1 MTNPLTTLNGTE
13 KSEDTF
19 EYWVYQASKGENVA
33 TCWQN
38 CERIAELR
46 RSRTLDLVSEEVEK
60 MKELEQSKLEASVL
74 LGDKM
79 YHQGKFV
86 LAEDLL
92 SRIQELKDNK

>member
-46 RSRTLDLVSEEVEK
+46 RSRTLDLVSEEVGK
-60 MKELEQSKLEASVL
+60 MEGELPDDSWNDWE
-74 LGDKM
+74 
-79 YHQGKFV
+79 QGKQM
-86 LAEDLL
+86 AYSALL
-92 SRIQELKDNK
+92 SRIQELKAEKLT